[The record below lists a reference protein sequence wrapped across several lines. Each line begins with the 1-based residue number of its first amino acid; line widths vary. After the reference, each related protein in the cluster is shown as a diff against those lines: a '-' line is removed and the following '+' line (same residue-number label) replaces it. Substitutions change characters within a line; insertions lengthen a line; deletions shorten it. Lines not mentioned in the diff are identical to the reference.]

1 MAASQN
7 SQNSSGTIVPD
18 SLNQHPSSGHQILL
32 PSPFQGGREA
42 VSLLSPF
49 PSGFPM
55 VPQPMGGFTQH
66 STLNMAPPNQF
77 PHHLLASL
85 PHGHPLGF
93 SSTPP
98 GQLPVG
104 HSLQSREYNV
114 LSNSHLV
121 QGERQNNHMSQGEN
135 FNANSHNSSGW
146 SSGFTTV
153 LQDLSLDLGGVRR
166 SSPHIESRTQVS
178 HSNTFQQIYTMSRDI
193 LENIYFSLNS
203 FFDIAQIRNLED
215 SYRNLDTQI
224 ERLIPHISHQT
235 N

>member
-1 MAASQN
+1 MFSFILRFKPACLQLKALFLCYIFTIFLSTLFIYNITRSPPICGLLFSSGLSIPLMASSQN
-7 SQNSSGTIVPD
+7 TSGSTEPD

-85 PHGHPLGF
+85 SHGHPLGF

-104 HSLQSREYNV
+104 HS
-114 LSNSHLV
+114 
-121 QGERQNNHMSQGEN
+121 
-135 FNANSHNSSGW
+135 A
-146 SSGFTTV
+146 
-153 LQDLSLDLGGVRR
+153 
-166 SSPHIESRTQVS
+166 ES
-178 HSNTFQQIYTMSRDI
+178 
-193 LENIYFSLNS
+193 
-203 FFDIAQIRNLED
+203 
-215 SYRNLDTQI
+215 
-224 ERLIPHISHQT
+224 
-235 N
+235 